1 MRAAKGE
8 HPLRPMQPQVL
19 ERGLDDNVWAI
30 LESCWSLEPTERP
43 NFHDL
48 LIKSPFV
55 ETGTDD
61 SEDTV

>member
-55 ETGTDD
+55 EAGTDD